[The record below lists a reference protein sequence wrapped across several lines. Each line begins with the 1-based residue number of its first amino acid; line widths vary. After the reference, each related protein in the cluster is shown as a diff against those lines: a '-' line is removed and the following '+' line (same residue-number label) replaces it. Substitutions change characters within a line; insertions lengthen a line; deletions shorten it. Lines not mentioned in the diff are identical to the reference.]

1 MRDRYYRASEVSGLI
16 SWQEKLGNIDA
27 TASLYLGFAIGVA
40 CSIGPVFSNN
50 DPDKWFVAVAAILWF
65 ALFIVKFVRSIKHN
79 RKRPAPE
86 LLTADDSDVTPYRTS
101 NHLCDTAKD

>member
-16 SWQEKLGNIDA
+16 GWQEKLGNIDA

-40 CSIGPVFSNN
+40 CSIGPVFSSN

-65 ALFIVKFVRSIKHN
+65 VLFIIKFVQSIKHDR
-79 RKRPAPE
+79 RKPKLE
-86 LLTADDSDVTPYRTS
+86 LLSADDSGVTAYPAC
-101 NHLCDTAKD
+101 NNPHDTAKD